1 MSRRSDMPG
10 AVPSG
15 PDGMLEFMADTSA
28 KAAAREPKR
37 KRDIRLDFFRG
48 VCLFIIFIA
57 HMFGNPWV
65 NFIPARFGLSD
76 AADIFVFCSGMASAV
91 AFASVFVKRGFLLG
105 TARIAFRIWQVYWA
119 HISVFFVCAA
129 VMLLADSWLQ
139 TGDDYTRG
147 LAMDPFFDE
156 RARQAIV
163 GLMTLTYVPPFFDI
177 LPMYLV
183 ILMMLPIVM
192 GIERVAGAMAAM
204 AAVVGTWLVASFG
217 VLDMSREPWGDTTWY
232 FNPFSWQLVFFTG
245 FAFMRGWLP
254 APKADWRL
262 IAIAVAYVVLTVP
275 LEWEPARLAV
285 PAFEQARNAL
295 GPLIDKTHVG
305 LLRYLHFLALAYLS
319 FIAVGEG
326 GRYLKGPLVKLVCK
340 VGQQSLAVFLAG
352 LVLSFSLSVVLNL
365 TGRDFFS
372 VALVNLGGMALLVAT
387 AYLVAW
393 FKSVPWKGPAS
404 QRSMADASRPA
415 DFNRGQG
422 DRAVP
427 RRPLPAE

>member
-1 MSRRSDMPG
+1 
-10 AVPSG
+10 
-15 PDGMLEFMADTSA
+15 MAETSA
-28 KAAAREPKR
+28 QAGHGEPKR
-37 KRDIRLDFFRG
+37 QRDVRLDFFRG

-65 NFIPARFGLSD
+65 NFIPARYGLSD

-91 AFASVFVKRGFLLG
+91 AFASVFVKRGFFLG

-119 HISVFFVCAA
+119 HISVFFVCAV
-129 VMLLADSWLQ
+129 VMLLSDRWLQ
-139 TGDDYTRG
+139 TGDQYIRG

-156 RARQAIV
+156 RAPQAIV

-192 GIERVAGAMAAM
+192 GIERLAGPMAAM
-204 AAVVGTWLVASFG
+204 AAVVGIWLVASFG
-217 VLDMSREPWGDTTWY
+217 VLDMSREPWGSSTWY

-262 IAIAVAYVVLTVP
+262 IAIAVAYVVITMP
-275 LEWEPARLAV
+275 LEWEPARLAE

-305 LLRYLHFLALAYLS
+305 LLRYLHFLSLAYLS

-326 GRYLKGPLVKLVCK
+326 GRYLKGPLVRLICR
-340 VGQQSLAVFLAG
+340 VGQQSLAVFLTG
-352 LVLSFSLSVVLNL
+352 LVLSFGFSVVLNL
-365 TGRDFFS
+365 IGRDFFT
-372 VALVNLGGMALLVAT
+372 VPLINLGGMALLVAT
-387 AYLVAW
+387 AYIVAW
-393 FKSVPWKGPAS
+393 FKSVPWKAPAG
-404 QRSMADASRPA
+404 RRPA
-415 DFNRGQG
+415 PETVRAEDVGGGHG
-422 DRAVP
+422 DRGLAQ
-427 RRPLPAE
+427 RPVPAE